1 MKIKTIRWKLD
12 YAERFDEEVNEAL
25 EDGYRLMQRSF
36 IPGFRLDGGSYLHNM
51 LYAELVKVDEAPA
64 PDPFEALRVVRDFCE
79 EMPTE
84 KCLGKCPLTPWCAMY
99 CPQDGMAPADWVIPD
114 EEVDA

>member
-1 MKIKTIRWKLD
+1 MKIKTIRSAKADIFDICVNDALD
-12 YAERFDEEVNEAL
+12 EGWRLSRREVIQTAM
-25 EDGYRLMQRSF
+25 DV
-36 IPGFRLDGGSYLHNM
+36 SY
-51 LYAELVKVDEAPA
+51 YAELVKVDEVPA
-64 PDPFEALRVVRDFCE
+64 PDPLEALRVVRDFCE

-99 CPQDGMAPADWVIPD
+99 CADDNMSPADWEIP

>member
-1 MKIKTIRWKLD
+1 MKIKTIRSASTD
-12 YAERFDEEVNEAL
+12 IFDICVNDAMDE
-25 EDGYRLMQRSF
+25 GWRLSRREILS
-36 IPGFRLDGGSYLHNM
+36 DHT

-64 PDPFEALRVVRDFCE
+64 PDPLEALRVVRDFCE

-99 CPQDGMAPADWVIPD
+99 AASDISPADWEIP
-114 EEVDA
+114 EEDA

>member
-1 MKIKTIRWKLD
+1 MKIKTI
-12 YAERFDEEVNEAL
+12 AESGPLNFDRRVNEAFD
-25 EDGYRLMQRSF
+25 DGWRLAKREAIRDASGTTF
-36 IPGFRLDGGSYLHNM
+36 
-51 LYAELVKVDEAPA
+51 YAELVKVDEAPA
-64 PDPFEALRVVRDFCE
+64 PDPLEALRVVRDFCE

-114 EEVDA
+114 EEVEA